1 MSRES
6 GRFTVLHV
14 SDVHATEGSS
24 LYGAVDG
31 LERLARVGSYAR
43 ATGITPEAVIVTG
56 DLVQRGNPGAYP
68 AVAAACRAL
77 SAAVAAPVLTVLGNH
92 DDPVAARHL
101 PGHETSHR
109 GVSVIDGM
117 RIVRLDSRTGS
128 LGDEQ
133 LDWLAGVL
141 AEPADSGTIV
151 ALHHA
156 PLGSPLP
163 TLSRQGLGD
172 AEAFIAVLAESDTR
186 AVLAGHFHHS
196 LAATAAGI
204 PVFVGPSLAY
214 HQVMD
219 AGPDHVA
226 GHDAP
231 AFSLVQFTSLG
242 VSAAEVSLSAHE
254 PLFNEPVRDQA
265 SPPPVPVVS
274 ALHPTRHLTESL
286 YHHHDS

>member
-14 SDVHATEGSS
+14 SDVHATDDCS

-31 LERLARVGSYAR
+31 LERLERVGEYAR
-43 ATGITPEAVIVTG
+43 ATGITPEAVIITG

-77 SAAVAAPVLTVLGNH
+77 SEAVAAPVLTVLGNH
-92 DDPVAARHL
+92 DDPLASRVL

-109 GVSVIDGM
+109 GVSLVDGM
-117 RIVRLDSRTGS
+117 RIVRLDSRTGA
-128 LGDEQ
+128 LGGEQ
-133 LDWLAGVL
+133 LDWLADVL
-141 AEPADSGTIV
+141 GEPAPTGTIV

-163 TLSRQGLGD
+163 TLSRQGLAD
-172 AEAFIAVLAESDTR
+172 AEQFLAVLSGSDTR

-204 PVFVGPSLAY
+204 PVLVGPSLAY

-254 PLFNEPVRDQA
+254 PLFNEPVRSRP
-265 SPPPVPVVS
+265 SPPLVPYVS
-274 ALHPTRHLTESL
+274 PLTTTLHSTESQ
-286 YHHHDS
+286 